1 MTEPSA
7 LIRGIREEDRC
18 SNISA
23 IAVNILVEGKGRICV
38 SYQFHHIRISR
49 GSMLSHRYDDFDVC
63 ENIVLPSFIN

>member
-7 LIRGIREEDRC
+7 LIRGIQEEDRC

-23 IAVNILVEGKGRICV
+23 IVVNILIKWERRICV

-49 GSMLSHRYDDFDVC
+49 GF
-63 ENIVLPSFIN
+63 NA